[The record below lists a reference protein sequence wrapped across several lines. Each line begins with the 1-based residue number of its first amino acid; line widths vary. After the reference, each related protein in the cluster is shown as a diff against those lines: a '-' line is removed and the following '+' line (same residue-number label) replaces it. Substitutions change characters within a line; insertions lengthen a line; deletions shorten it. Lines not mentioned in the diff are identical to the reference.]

1 MSQGADMDES
11 AQPLGDQQSPRR
23 LLDSTVVYEGR
34 IWNVV
39 SDTFSLTDD
48 GHGEPLVRDYIEHP
62 GAVAVL
68 ALNDAGQVL
77 LINQY
82 RHPVRMTLWEIPAG
96 LLDVPDEDFVAAAA
110 RELAEEA
117 DLTAERWNVLTDL
130 FLSPGSSSE
139 ALRIYLA
146 RGVAE
151 IHPDARHERTHE
163 EAEIELAWV
172 DLDEAVAAV
181 LAGRIHSPSAI
192 AAILAASVARNSG
205 YEQLRPADEP
215 WPEHSS
221 QHHTW
226 PNGSVLKG

>member
-1 MSQGADMDES
+1 MSHGANTGDPS
-11 AQPLGDQQSPRR
+11 AQPLGDQQSRRR
-23 LLDSTVVYEGR
+23 LLDSRVVYEGR

-48 GHGEPLVRDYIEHP
+48 GEPLVRDYIEHP
-62 GAVAVL
+62 GAVAIL
-68 ALNDAGQVL
+68 AMNDAGQVL

-151 IHPDARHERTHE
+151 IHPDERHERTHE

-172 DLDEAVAAV
+172 DLDDAVAAV
-181 LAGRIHSPSAI
+181 LAGRIHSPSAV
-192 AAILAASVARNSG
+192 AAILAAAAARPAG
-205 YEQLRPADEP
+205 YGQLRPADEP
-215 WPEHSS
+215 WPEHAS

-226 PNGSVLKG
+226 PNGPVLKS

>member
-1 MSQGADMDES
+1 MGDPSTR
-11 AQPLGDQQSPRR
+11 PLADQQSPRR
-23 LLDSTVVYEGR
+23 LLDSSVVYEGR

-39 SDTFSLTDD
+39 SDTFSLVDD
-48 GHGEPLVRDYIEHP
+48 EDHEQLVRDYIEHP

-68 ALNDAGQVL
+68 AMNDAGQVL

-96 LLDVPDEDFVAAAA
+96 LLDVPGEDFVAAAA

-117 DLTAERWNVLTDL
+117 DLGAEQWNVLTDL

-146 RGVAE
+146 RGVTD

-163 EAEIELAWV
+163 EAEIEMVWV
-172 DLDEAVAAV
+172 DLDDAVDGV

-192 AAILAASVARNSG
+192 AAVLAAAAARSTG
-205 YEQLRPADEP
+205 YDRLRPADEP
-215 WPEHSS
+215 WPEHAS

-226 PNGSVLKG
+226 PNGSVLKSRS